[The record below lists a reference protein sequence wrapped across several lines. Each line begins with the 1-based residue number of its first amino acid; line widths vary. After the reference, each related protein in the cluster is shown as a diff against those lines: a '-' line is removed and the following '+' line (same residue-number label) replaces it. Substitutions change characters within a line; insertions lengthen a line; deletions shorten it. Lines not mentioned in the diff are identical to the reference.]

1 MSTYSGLTDTGIQSL
16 SAGVGALQVHVNTI
30 PVGAGSGHA
39 YPTNWYHVGFI
50 RAGDGTAF
58 WRAIPIE
65 AEDAWLE
72 VPDGATEFGYSIM
85 PGGDVDVTEVIGPN
99 PFAGPPGPTGATGSS
114 FAAVILEAHLTGNV
128 TMTTANTVYDAVTL
142 SLPAGTHLLFGRI
155 AFHDNGGGSTCVGQL
170 YDGTAVVAQAETG
183 LSASFD
189 GSVALFAAVVLTG
202 TTTVRLRGIGNGAS
216 KRMDATTIVNGGGVN
231 AATSLLAVQVA

>member
-1 MSTYSGLTDTGIQSL
+1 MTTYSGLTGTGIQSL
-16 SAGVGALQVHVNTI
+16 SAGVGALQVHINTL
-30 PVGAGSGHA
+30 PVGAGSGNA
-39 YPTNWYHVGFI
+39 NPTNWYHIGFI

-58 WRAIPIE
+58 WRAVPIE
-65 AEDAWLE
+65 ADDAWIE
-72 VPDGATEFGYSIM
+72 MPDGSAEFGYSIM

-99 PFAGPPGPTGATGSS
+99 PFAGPVGPTGPTGSG
-114 FAAVILEAHLTGNV
+114 FAVSIAEAHLTSNV

-170 YDGTAVVAQAETG
+170 YDGTTVVAQAEVG

-189 GSVALFAAVVLTG
+189 GSVHMTASIVLTG

-216 KRMDATTIVNGGGVN
+216 KRMDCTTIVNGGGVN